1 MSRAGG
7 FTLLELLLV
16 LLIAGLVTAMSVAW
30 LARGETVAADALQ
43 RLAERASA
51 LDTRARDTGQLVGL
65 GWSSGGPS
73 RFEGK
78 LKDGSLRWLATPLD
92 TSWPEELQPRSGK
105 AGEPWVVFTPT
116 GIANA
121 ATVDWQ
127 WPDGH
132 ERWRWSGDGSLHVER

>member
-7 FTLLELLLV
+7 FTLLELMLV

-30 LARGETVAADALQ
+30 LARGETLAADALQ

-51 LDTRARDTGQLVGL
+51 LELRARDTGQLIGL
-65 GWSSGGPS
+65 GWSSGGPA
-73 RFEGK
+73 RFESK
-78 LKDGSLRWLATPLD
+78 LQDGSLRWLATPLD
-92 TSWPEELQPRSGK
+92 KSWPEQVQPRHGK

-116 GIANA
+116 GVARA
-121 ATVDWQ
+121 MTVDWE

-132 ERWRWSGDGSLHVER
+132 ERWRWSSDGSLHVER